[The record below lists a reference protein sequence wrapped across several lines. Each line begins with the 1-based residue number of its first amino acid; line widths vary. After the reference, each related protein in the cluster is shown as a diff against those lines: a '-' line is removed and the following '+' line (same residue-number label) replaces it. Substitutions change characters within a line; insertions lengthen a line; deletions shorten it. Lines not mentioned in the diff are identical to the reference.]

1 MVAATRGRRNRRW
14 RSLGGFMVFV
24 WVGDE
29 IVTLFFCC
37 PRAFF
42 GQQRVGR
49 RFFKKAG

>member
-1 MVAATRGRRNRRW
+1 
-14 RSLGGFMVFV
+14 MVFG

-42 GQQRVGR
+42 GLFGPILD
-49 RFFKKAG
+49 FFKKAG